1 MATNN
6 LLDTKTVTLNELL
19 GNGKIYKVPQ
29 FQRDYSWTKDNWED
43 LWNDIIIARNT
54 GKAHYLGAIVLQ
66 NKGGKLFEIIDGQQ
80 RFTTISLLILA
91 VIDAINT
98 MAVNGADTDANKE
111 RINLLMGQYIGQKDA
126 ASLTYSNKLELNEN
140 NNGFYKTKLV
150 NFRSD
155 NIRGKITPTDKLM
168 WDAYSFLKEKLDVDL
183 KFTKGDEYATFLNQ
197 VVGDR
202 LMFIQITVEDELN
215 AYTVFETLNSR
226 GVELT
231 SADLLKNYLFSLVAE
246 SKADLD
252 LVKILWKKTVDYVG
266 LTKFPAFLRYYIMA
280 TRKQI
285 TKDYL
290 FKEIKTFV
298 RNGNDVFDLLNRLET
313 YAAVYAALGNADDDK
328 WNTDKDTR
336 NAISILKSLQATQWK
351 PLAMVADHKFAPGV
365 FSRLLDN
372 IITISFRYNV
382 IAKLQTNEMEKVY
395 SAAAINLYQSATP
408 SINTVLNDLKPI
420 YVSDDDFRKY
430 FDLKDFDT
438 DNSTDKKLARYT
450 LYKIES
456 QMDGGVSTDA
466 ESDNGTIEH
475 ILPLSYPEVWQE
487 NFSQEQFEKN
497 KFKLGNLTLLEASKN
512 NKNAANKGFA
522 EKKEVYS
529 GSKFAMTKQ
538 IDADEWTPEKIKHR
552 QAKLGKLAAAA
563 WRIQF

>member
-43 LWNDIIIARNT
+43 LWNDIMIARNT

-66 NKGGKLFEIIDGQQ
+66 NKGAKLFEIIDGQQ

-98 MAVNGADTDANKE
+98 MAANGVDTEANKE
-111 RINLLMGQYIGQKDA
+111 RINLLMSQYIGQKDA

-155 NIRGKITPTDKLM
+155 NIRGKTTSTDKLL
-168 WDAYSFLKEKLDVDL
+168 WDAYSFFKEKLDDDL
-183 KFTKGDEYATFLNQ
+183 KLNKGDNYASFLNQ
-197 VVGDR
+197 VVGDQ

-252 LVKILWKKTVDYVG
+252 LVKILWKKIVDYVE

-290 FKEIKTFV
+290 FKEIKAFV
-298 RNGNDVFDLLNRLET
+298 KNGNDVFALLNNLDS

-328 WNTDKDTR
+328 WIAEKDTR

-351 PLAMVADHKFAPGV
+351 PLAMVADHKFAPAV
-365 FSRLLDN
+365 FRRLLDA

-395 SAAAINLYQSATP
+395 SAAAINLFQSATP
-408 SINTVLNDLKPI
+408 SINAVLKDLKPI
-420 YVSDDDFRKY
+420 YVGDDDFRKY
-430 FDLKDFDT
+430 FELKDFDT

-450 LYKIES
+450 LYKIEA
-456 QMDGGVSTDA
+456 QYPGGAKVDF
-466 ESDNGTIEH
+466 ENDNGTIEH
-475 ILPLSYPEVWQE
+475 ILPVSHPEAWQE
-487 NFSQEQFEKN
+487 NFSDEQFQKN
-497 KFKLGNLTLLEASKN
+497 KYKLGNLTLLEASKN
-512 NKNAANKGFA
+512 NKSAANKSFA
-522 EKKEVYS
+522 EKKEVYA
-529 GSKFAMTKQ
+529 GSKFAMTNQ
-538 IDADEWTPEKIKHR
+538 IDADDWTPEKIKHR
-552 QAKLGKLAAAA
+552 QAELGKFAAAV